1 MVLEDDLRGL
11 SKEHFQILMLNTEN
25 YLIGV
30 ETISVGSLNSSIIHP
45 RELFKT
51 AIKKA
56 PLLF

>member
-30 ETISVGSLNSSIIHP
+30 ETISVGRLNSSIIHP

-51 AIKKA
+51 AI
-56 PLLF
+56 